1 MLREMTVYHNTPD
14 APSVCIEKSV
24 ALALEEDLAQIGD
37 LTSQSLLDSKVR
49 GRAIIIARQ
58 EGVFAG
64 GQVARRVFEKLDPQ
78 LSVRLAVSDGD
89 IVKKAE
95 RLLTVEGSVVS
106 ILSAERTVLNFLQ
119 RLCGVATLTARF
131 VGRVEGTGATIL
143 DTRKTTPG
151 LRLLE
156 KHAVRM
162 GGGKN
167 HRVGLFDMVLIKENH
182 ILAAG
187 GLTNA
192 VRKIT
197 DSLSE
202 KEVQVK
208 IEVEVS
214 NPEQVRE
221 ALRLAIDRVMLDN
234 MSLEQIREA
243 VNIID
248 GRIET
253 EVSGGVTLE
262 TVRHIAETGVDYISV
277 GALTHSAP
285 ALDLSLLL
293 TEGNG
298 SE

>member
-1 MLREMTVYHNTPD
+1 MTVYHNTPD